1 MYILGADTSRNLI
14 DGDQD
19 SKFESMAATL
29 PLPDGQASPVR
40 PVLVLFQS
48 GTERWGGDGE
58 GGEGEGGEGGEGEGG
73 EGGEEGGDM
82 KRELVIG
89 CVKTAL
95 VKKVSSAT
103 DKKSLNQPL

>member
-14 DGDQD
+14 DGDLD
-19 SKFESMAATL
+19 SEFESMAATL

-48 GTERWGGDGE
+48 GTERRGGDGE
-58 GGEGEGGEGGEGEGG
+58 GVEGEGG
-73 EGGEEGGDM
+73 EGGEEGGGDM

-103 DKKSLNQPL
+103 DRKSLNQPL